1 MKFEHKEL
9 FSLHADFCRTLGNPK
24 RLMILDCLSKK
35 KESSVGEIAEA
46 IQVPLTNVSQHL
58 NILRS
63 ANIVRFRKEGQMVYY
78 CLVDDRITLAC
89 ITIRSILLDSM
100 KEQGQIANGVEA
112 DNLIR

>member
-9 FSLHADFCRTLGNPK
+9 FFLHADFCRMLGNPK
-24 RLMILDCLSKK
+24 RLMILDCLSK

-63 ANIVRFRKEGQMVYY
+63 ANIVRSRKEGQLVYY
-78 CLVDDRITLAC
+78 SLADDRITLAC
-89 ITIRSILLDSM
+89 TTIRSVLLDSM
-100 KEQGQIANGVEA
+100 KERGQIAIGVEA
-112 DNLIR
+112 DNLTK